1 MLCFTSDKVPN
12 EAKVTDNLEYISLEK
27 NYLYWA
33 ERILDKYADF
43 VRKDVQDQLISEG
56 YDIYE
61 TSSYIQNFYLKLEE
75 E

>member
-1 MLCFTSDKVPN
+1 MPN